1 MLATD
6 TLIATP
12 GPTEIPH
19 RILLAMAKKA
29 TNPDLDPEF
38 FSRYDEA
45 RAYLAKMLG
54 TIKENVVIWV
64 GEAMSGLEAAVANTV
79 RQGDKVAVLSNG
91 IFGDSFADLVSSY
104 GGVPVIYR
112 VNYSKVLDPDGVRRF
127 LRGDAKD
134 AEVVT
139 MVHCETPSGTLNSL
153 REVAEVVKGEGR
165 LLIVDSVS
173 AIGGVEVNVGWG
185 VDILIGGS
193 QKVLNLPSGLT
204 ILALSSD
211 AWARVEK
218 VGYRGFY
225 LNIRLWRDVVEKM
238 EFPYTHSEPLVNA
251 LLESLKM
258 IFEEGLENV
267 YARHR
272 SVSRGVVRAVEAMG
286 LRLVPEEESYS
297 SPTVTAF
304 YTPEGLSDVKVRE
317 YALRYGVMLAGSWG
331 YLKGRV
337 LRIGHMGYT
346 ASVNHMLNAVV
357 ALAKALRDLGLRV
370 NVGDVVEAFLGGL
383 S

>member
-54 TIKENVVIWV
+54 TIKENVIIWV

-185 VDILIGGS
+185 IDILIGGS

>member
-19 RILLAMAKKA
+19 RILLAMAKKV

-54 TIKENVVIWV
+54 TIKENVIIWV

-185 VDILIGGS
+185 IDILIGGS